1 MVCAAQHAKYGTY
14 YRALVTQSWW
24 YSSLRRIGDKFL
36 VLPAMAIRVSLA
48 GDWPLGEGWS
58 NEANKYVKEIVTN
71 KMATMTLQDMK
82 TGVEDECKVM
92 MFELGDTQ
100 GFSIF

>member
-1 MVCAAQHAKYGTY
+1 MTS
-14 YRALVTQSWW
+14 SWFCQPW
-24 YSSLRRIGDKFL
+24 LLGSVWLG
-36 VLPAMAIRVSLA
+36 MAI
-48 GDWPLGEGWS
+48 GEGWS
-58 NEANKYVKEIVTN
+58 DEANKYVKEIVIN
-71 KMATMTLQDMK
+71 KMVRMTLQDMK

>member
-1 MVCAAQHAKYGTY
+1 
-14 YRALVTQSWW
+14 
-24 YSSLRRIGDKFL
+24 
-36 VLPAMAIRVSLA
+36 
-48 GDWPLGEGWS
+48 LGEGWS
-58 NEANKYVKEIVTN
+58 DEANKYVKEIVTN

>member
-1 MVCAAQHAKYGTY
+1 MASHG
-14 YRALVTQSWW
+14 
-24 YSSLRRIGDKFL
+24 YS
-36 VLPAMAIRVSLA
+36 ASLA
-48 GDWPLGEGWS
+48 GDRPLREGWS
-58 NEANKYVKEIVTN
+58 DEANKYVKEIVTN

-92 MFELGDTQ
+92 FELGDTQ